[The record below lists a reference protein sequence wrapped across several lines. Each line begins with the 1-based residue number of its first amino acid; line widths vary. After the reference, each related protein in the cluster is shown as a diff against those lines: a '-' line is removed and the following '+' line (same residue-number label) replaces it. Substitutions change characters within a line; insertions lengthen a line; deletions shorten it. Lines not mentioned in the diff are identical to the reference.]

1 MQESWQH
8 PVLATSVAVA
18 LVIQSRVQGVSTGF
32 SSQIGTKLRDLAVG
46 QAGAGCYAQ
55 AVLST
60 NDSKTLYIDHV
71 ELIIEL
77 ISLSPV

>member
-32 SSQIGTKLRDLAVG
+32 SSQIGTKLRDWAVG
-46 QAGAGCYAQ
+46 QAGGSSYFWAA
-55 AVLST
+55 LSS
-60 NDSKTLYIDHV
+60 NDSKTLY
-71 ELIIEL
+71 
-77 ISLSPV
+77 SRRWPWS